1 MFELQPWLAALG
13 AIVALSLV
21 TWLVSVVRR
30 DVSIV
35 DVIWSLMFLAAAAA
49 YYLATD
55 PGPRALLVLLLVSL
69 WALRLAGYIAWRG
82 HGEPEDYRYRTIRAN
97 NQPAFAWKS
106 LYLVFGFQALLAWII
121 SLPLLAA
128 INGVA
133 PLGWLDAIGV
143 ALWLAGMVFEAGA
156 DLQLA
161 RFKASPANRGRVLDS
176 GLWRFSRHPNYF
188 GNFCIWWGF
197 FFLALAAGGWW
208 SVVSPLLM
216 TVLLLKVSGV
226 ALLEKTIGERRPRY
240 REYVQNTN
248 AFFPGP
254 SRQGGGDRAAP
265 GGA

>member
-1 MFELQPWLAALG
+1 MFEFHPWLAALG
-13 AIVALSLV
+13 AIASLAFV
-21 TWLVSVVRR
+21 TWLVSVFRR

-35 DVIWSLMFLAAAAA
+35 DVTWSLMFLAAAAA

-55 PGPRALLVLLLVSL
+55 PGPRAVLVLVLVSL

-97 NQPAFAWKS
+97 NQPGFAWKS

-133 PLGWLDAIGV
+133 SLGWLDAFGI
-143 ALWLAGMVFEAGA
+143 ALWLTGMVFEAGA

-161 RFKASPANRGRVLDS
+161 RFKADPANRGKVLDS

-197 FFLALAAGGWW
+197 YLLALAAGGWW
-208 SVVSPLLM
+208 TVVSPLLM
-216 TVLLLKVSGV
+216 TLLLLKVSGV
-226 ALLEKTIGERRPRY
+226 ALLEQTIGERRPRY
-240 REYVQNTN
+240 REYVRNTN

-254 SRQGGGDRAAP
+254 PRRGASGRAAK
-265 GGA
+265 GGS